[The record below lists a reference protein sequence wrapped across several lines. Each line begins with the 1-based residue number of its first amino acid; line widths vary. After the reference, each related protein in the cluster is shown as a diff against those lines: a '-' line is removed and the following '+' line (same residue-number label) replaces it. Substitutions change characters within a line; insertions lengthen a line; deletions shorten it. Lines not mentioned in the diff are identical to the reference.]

1 MKRLLLIFLLVAVAF
16 SGCMETQPSAEEPSA
31 DEIKT
36 LMIDSANDL
45 DSYKFSTESTQKVT
59 VFNRSTDD
67 MNASTITVTAVGEGD
82 VNLSW
87 RAMGMVQTMNMV
99 SENNSATPGR
109 SETYI
114 LNDTLYMGMDGN
126 WTSLKLPNADLIW
139 DRQNLVRNQVEL
151 LNNSEIVLLGSENVD
166 GQDTYKVKVIPD
178 METYSA
184 LLSEQVGTIL
194 PVAVLNISEMY
205 KNSSPEWTSWITK
218 DSHHLVKNEI
228 LMNLTVTP
236 EAVGLL
242 PGEVGDF
249 EMNVDLAATTAFRDF
264 NQPIEITLP
273 EGAKNA
279 TVMSLL
285 PPSALP
291 PATA

>member
-1 MKRLLLIFLLVAVAF
+1 MKRLLLIFLLIAVAF
-16 SGCMETQPSAEEPSA
+16 SGCMEKQPSAEEPSA

-36 LMIDSANDL
+36 LMIDSADNL
-45 DSYKFSTESTQKVT
+45 DSYRFNTESIQKIT

-67 MNASTITVTAVGEGD
+67 RNASTITVTAVGEGD
-82 VNLSW
+82 VNLSG
-87 RAMGMVQTMNMV
+87 RAMGMVQTMNIV
-99 SENNSATPGR
+99 SENNSAIPGR

-139 DRQNLVRNQVEL
+139 DRQNLVKNQVEL

-184 LLSEQVGTIL
+184 VLSEQVGTIL
-194 PVAVLNISEMY
+194 PVAVLNLSEMY
-205 KNSSPEWTSWITK
+205 KNSPPEWTSWITK
-218 DSHHLVKNEI
+218 DSHHLLKNEI

-236 EAVGLL
+236 EAVGLP

-264 NQPIEITLP
+264 NQPMEITLP

-279 TVMSLL
+279 TVMALL
-285 PPSALP
+285 PTSALP
-291 PATA
+291 PTTA